1 MGASTRAKIRPSM
14 RTLIVGAGPA
24 GLYLAY
30 LLHRQRPDDPIRIVE
45 QNPPDSTFGFGVV
58 FSDRALEFLRD
69 DDPETY
75 DLLTPAMER
84 WADLTV
90 THRGERIT
98 IDGVGFAAI
107 GRLALLQ
114 QLGGRLEAVGITPE
128 YRHLVS
134 EERDLEGFDLV
145 VAADGANSFV
155 RRGLERRL
163 GTASTLMSN
172 RFVWYGTTRRF
183 ETLSQI
189 FVTDEAGAFNAH
201 HYRYAPGMST
211 FIVETDA
218 ATWARA
224 GFARMDEAGTRAYC
238 ERVFARELDGH
249 PLVANRSIWRQ
260 FPRIAN
266 ARWSAGNRVLVGDAA
281 HTAHF
286 SIGSGTR
293 LAFED
298 AIALARAVRD
308 QPGNLPAALQ
318 AYEAARRPIVDKI
331 AAAADAS
338 ADWYE
343 RFADH
348 MALPPWDLAWS
359 YIQRS
364 GRVDVDRLA
373 QVSPR
378 FVAGY
383 RAWSAVGPSC

>member
-1 MGASTRAKIRPSM
+1 M
-14 RTLIVGAGPA
+14 RILIVGAGPA

-30 LLHRQRPDDPIRIVE
+30 LLRRGRPADAIRIVE

-58 FSDRALEFLRD
+58 LSDRALEFLRD

-114 QLGGRLEAVGITPE
+114 QLSRRLEAVGITPE
-128 YRHLVS
+128 YRHAVA
-134 EERDLEGFDLV
+134 EERELEGSDLV

-155 RRGLERRL
+155 RRGLEGRL
-163 GTASTLMSN
+163 GTVSTPMSN

-183 ETLSQI
+183 GTLSQT
-189 FVTDEAGAFNAH
+189 FVTAEAGAFNAH
-201 HYRYAPGMST
+201 HYRYARGMST
-211 FIVETDA
+211 FIVETDG
-218 ATWARA
+218 ATWERA
-224 GFARMDEAGTRAYC
+224 GFARMGEGETRAYC

-260 FPRIAN
+260 FPRITN
-266 ARWSAGNRVLVGDAA
+266 ARWWAGNRVLVGDAA

-298 AIALARAVRD
+298 AIALARALRE
-308 QPGNLPAALQ
+308 QPGDLPAALA
-318 AYEAARRPIVDKI
+318 AYEAVRRPIVDKI
-331 AAAADAS
+331 VAAADAS
-338 ADWYE
+338 AGWYE
-343 RFADH
+343 RFAEH
-348 MALPPWDLAWS
+348 MALAPWDLAWS

-364 GRVDVDRLA
+364 GRVDAARLEE
-373 QVSPR
+373 VSPR

-383 RAWSAVGPSC
+383 RARAASGTGRAAASP

>member
-1 MGASTRAKIRPSM
+1 MRGSM
-14 RTLIVGAGPA
+14 RILIVGAGPA

-30 LLHRQRPDDPIRIVE
+30 LLHRQRPDDRIRLVE

-84 WADLTV
+84 WADLTI

-98 IDGVGFAAI
+98 IDGVGFSAI

-114 QLGGRLEAVGITPE
+114 RLGRRLEAAGITPE
-128 YRHLVS
+128 YRHAVS
-134 EERDLEGFDLV
+134 DEREIEGFDLV
-145 VAADGANSFV
+145 VAADGASSFA
-155 RRGLERRL
+155 RRGLEGRL
-163 GTASTLMSN
+163 GTVITAMAN
-172 RFVWYGTTRRF
+172 RFAWFGTTRRF
-183 ETLSQI
+183 ETLSQT
-189 FVTDEAGAFNAH
+189 FVADEAGVFNAH
-201 HYRYAPGMST
+201 HYRYAPAMST

-218 ATWARA
+218 ATWERA
-224 GFARMDEAGTRAYC
+224 GFARMDEAATRAYC
-238 ERVFARELDGH
+238 ERVFARELDGQ
-249 PLVANRSIWRQ
+249 PLVANRSIWRR

-266 ARWSAGNRVLVGDAA
+266 ARWSVGNRVLVGDSA

-298 AIALARAVRD
+298 AIALARALRE
-308 QPGNLPAALQ
+308 QPGDVPAALV
-318 AYEAARRPIVDKI
+318 AYEAARRPIVNKI
-331 AAAADAS
+331 VAAADAS
-338 ADWYE
+338 AGWYE
-343 RFADH
+343 GFAEH
-348 MALPPWDLAWS
+348 MALAPWDLAWS

-364 GRVDVDRLA
+364 GRIDVERLE

-383 RAWSAVGPSC
+383 RARGATGGSRAATDP

>member
-1 MGASTRAKIRPSM
+1 MMPGSM

-30 LLHRQRPDDPIRIVE
+30 LLHRQRPDDRIRIVE
-45 QNPPDSTFGFGVV
+45 QNPRDSTFGFGVV

-75 DLLTPAMER
+75 ELLTPAMER
-84 WADLTV
+84 WADLTI

-98 IDGVGFAAI
+98 IDGVGFAAV

-114 QLGGRLEAVGITPE
+114 RLRRRLEAVGITPE
-128 YRHLVS
+128 DRHPVS
-134 EERDLEGFDLV
+134 EERELEGFDLV

-183 ETLSQI
+183 ETLSQT

-201 HYRYAPGMST
+201 HYRYAPRMST

-224 GFARMDEAGTRAYC
+224 GFALMDEAGTRAYC
-238 ERVFARELDGH
+238 ERVFARELGGH
-249 PLVANRSIWRQ
+249 PLIANRSIWRQ

-298 AIALARAVRD
+298 AIALARALRD
-308 QPGNLPAALQ
+308 RPGDLPAALQ
-318 AYEAARRPIVDKI
+318 AYEAARRPIVGKI
-331 AAAADAS
+331 VAAADAS
-338 ADWYE
+338 AGWYE

-364 GRVDVDRLA
+364 GRVDVERLA

-383 RAWSAVGPSC
+383 RARTAVGPSR

>member
-1 MGASTRAKIRPSM
+1 MRGSM

-30 LLHRQRPDDPIRIVE
+30 LLHRQRPDDPVRIVE

-90 THRGERIT
+90 SHRGERIT

-114 QLGGRLEAVGITPE
+114 RLGRRLEAVGITPE
-128 YRHLVS
+128 YRHPVS
-134 EERDLEGFDLV
+134 EEPELEDFDLV

-155 RRGLERRL
+155 RRGLELRL

-183 ETLSQI
+183 ETLSQT

-249 PLVANRSIWRQ
+249 PLIANRSIWRQ

-298 AIALARAVRD
+298 AIALARTLRE
-308 QPGNLPAALQ
+308 QPGDLPAALQ
-318 AYEAARRPIVDKI
+318 AYEAARRPLVGKII
-331 AAAADAS
+331 AAAEAS
-338 ADWYE
+338 AGWYE
-343 RFADH
+343 RFAEH

-364 GRVDVDRLA
+364 GRVDVARLA

-383 RAWSAVGPSC
+383 RARSAVGPSC

>member
-1 MGASTRAKIRPSM
+1 M

-30 LLHRQRPDDPIRIVE
+30 LLHRQRPDDPVRIVE

-114 QLGGRLEAVGITPE
+114 RLGRRLEAVGITPE

-134 EERDLEGFDLV
+134 EERELEGFDLV

-155 RRGLERRL
+155 RRGLEHRL

-183 ETLSQI
+183 ETLSQT
-189 FVTDEAGAFNAH
+189 FVSDEAGAFNAH

-218 ATWARA
+218 ATWERA

-249 PLVANRSIWRQ
+249 PLIANRSIWRR
-260 FPRIAN
+260 FPRITQRA
-266 ARWSAGNRVLVGDAA
+266 LVG
-281 HTAHF
+281 
-286 SIGSGTR
+286 R
-293 LAFED
+293 
-298 AIALARAVRD
+298 
-308 QPGNLPAALQ
+308 QPGAGRRRGPHRPLLDRLGHPPGLRGRHRPGQSAPR
-318 AYEAARRPIVDKI
+318 AARRPAGG
-331 AAAADAS
+331 AAGVRGRAPADRGQDRRGADAS
-338 ADWYE
+338 AGWYE
-343 RFADH
+343 RFAEH

-364 GRVDVDRLA
+364 GRVDVERLA

-383 RAWSAVGPSC
+383 RARAAGGPAC

>member
-1 MGASTRAKIRPSM
+1 M
-14 RTLIVGAGPA
+14 RILIVGAGPA
-24 GLYLAY
+24 GLYLAH
-30 LLHRQRPDDPIRIVE
+30 LLHRQRPDDRIRIVE
-45 QNPPDSTFGFGVV
+45 QNPPGSTFGFGVV

-107 GRLALLQ
+107 GRLALLER
-114 QLGGRLEAVGITPE
+114 LARRLEPAGIRPE
-128 YRHLVS
+128 YRHPVT
-134 EERDLEGFDLV
+134 EERELGGFDLV

-155 RRGLERRL
+155 RRGLEDIL
-163 GTASTLMSN
+163 GTTSMELSN

-183 ETLSQI
+183 ETLSQT
-189 FVTDEAGAFNAH
+189 FVAEEAGAFNAH

-218 ATWARA
+218 ATWERA
-224 GFARMDEAGTRAYC
+224 GFAGMGEAETRAYC

-249 PLVANRSIWRQ
+249 PLIANRSLWRR
-260 FPRIAN
+260 FPRIRN

-286 SIGSGTR
+286 SVGSGTR

-298 AIALARAVRD
+298 AIALARALREA
-308 QPGNLPAALQ
+308 PGDVPAALA
-318 AYEAARRPIVDKI
+318 AYEAARRPVVEKIV
-331 AAAADAS
+331 AAADAS
-338 ADWYE
+338 AAWYE
-343 RFADH
+343 RFAEH
-348 MALPPWDLAWS
+348 MALAPWDLAWS

-364 GRVDVDRLA
+364 GRVDEERLA
-373 QVSPR
+373 RASPR

-383 RAWSAVGPSC
+383 RASSGR

>member
-1 MGASTRAKIRPSM
+1 MRGSM
-14 RTLIVGAGPA
+14 RILIVGAGPA

-30 LLHRQRPDDPIRIVE
+30 LLHRQRPDDRIRIVE

-75 DLLTPAMER
+75 DLLMPAMER
-84 WADLTV
+84 WPDLTI

-114 QLGGRLEAVGITPE
+114 RLGQRLEKAGITPE
-128 YRHLVS
+128 HRHPVS
-134 EERDLEGFDLV
+134 DERGFEDFDLV
-145 VAADGANSFV
+145 VAADGTNSFV
-155 RRGLERRL
+155 RRGLEGRL
-163 GTASTLMSN
+163 GTATTAFSN

-183 ETLSQI
+183 ETLSQT
-189 FVTDEAGAFNAH
+189 FVSAEAGAFNAH
-201 HYRYAPGMST
+201 HYRYAPAMST

-218 ATWARA
+218 ATWERA
-224 GFARMDEAGTRAYC
+224 GFARMAEAETRAYC

-260 FPRIAN
+260 FPRITN
-266 ARWSAGNRVLVGDAA
+266 ARWSVGNRVLVGDAA

-298 AIALARAVRD
+298 AIALARALND
-308 QPGNLPAALQ
+308 QPDDLRAALL
-318 AYEAARRPIVDKI
+318 AYETSRRRIVDKI
-331 AAAADAS
+331 IAAADAS

-343 RFADH
+343 RFAEH
-348 MALPPWDLAWS
+348 MALAPWDLAWS

-364 GRVDVDRLA
+364 GRVDVERLEH
-373 QVSPR
+373 VSPR
-378 FVAGY
+378 FVVGY
-383 RAWSAVGPSC
+383 RARTTGDGCASANP